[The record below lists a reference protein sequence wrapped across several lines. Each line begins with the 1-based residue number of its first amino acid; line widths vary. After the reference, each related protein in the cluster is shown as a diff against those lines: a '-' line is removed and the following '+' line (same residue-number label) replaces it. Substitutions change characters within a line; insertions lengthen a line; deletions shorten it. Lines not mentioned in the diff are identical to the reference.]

1 MTDFSPHRRLI
12 LKTAVLLPLTHLLGG
27 CSGAGRA
34 QKRAYRAEEAVSKE
48 RLRLIEDYQRCMRKA
63 DGDPMRED
71 GCATYLRS
79 AEALK

>member
-1 MTDFSPHRRLI
+1 MPQIDRQRRLLI
-12 LKTAVLLPLTHLLGG
+12 TGISAAALLGG
-27 CSGAGRA
+27 CGGASRA
-34 QKRAYRAEEAVSKE
+34 QKRAYRADEAVSRE

-71 GCATYLRS
+71 GCETYLRS

>member
-1 MTDFSPHRRLI
+1 MTDFVPRRRLI
-12 LKTAVLLPLTHLLGG
+12 VNALFLLPAASLLVG

-34 QKRAYRAEEAVSKE
+34 QKRAYRAEEAVAKE

-71 GCATYLRS
+71 GCETYRRS